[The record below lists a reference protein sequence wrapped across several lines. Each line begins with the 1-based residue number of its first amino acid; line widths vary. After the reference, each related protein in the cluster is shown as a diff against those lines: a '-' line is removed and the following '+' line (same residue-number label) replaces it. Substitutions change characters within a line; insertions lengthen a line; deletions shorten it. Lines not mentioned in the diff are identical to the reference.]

1 VPLAA
6 LAARRRWSA
15 LVLGGTVLVLL
26 LELLPFVF
34 PRFSDLVSL
43 SQSRRAAGFVPFA
56 FALVGAAAV
65 LARGI
70 GILLV
75 PVALAAGIVLEHEF
89 PGDFGTKLEH
99 GGPPVATW
107 IALVGGVAALA
118 VATVLVRSRTS
129 RLGAGRFERPGA
141 TAALAVFFFVLPVAV
156 HGFARWDTEFPSDP
170 NALTPGLVAFL
181 RAEVPKRSVVY
192 ADLEASYRISAYV
205 PVYVAN
211 GPPAHVANTDAN
223 RPYAR
228 KADLNRFLRSGS
240 LAIPRSYHAGWL
252 VLDRGERVRGNPKLV
267 YRDNQFRVF
276 RL

>member
-1 VPLAA
+1 
-6 LAARRRWSA
+6 
-15 LVLGGTVLVLL
+15 
-26 LELLPFVF
+26 
-34 PRFSDLVSL
+34 
-43 SQSRRAAGFVPFA
+43 
-56 FALVGAAAV
+56 V

-70 GILLV
+70 GILLP
-75 PVALAAGIVLEHEF
+75 PVALAAGVVLEREF
-89 PGDFGTKLEH
+89 PGDFGTKLAH
-99 GGPPVATW
+99 GGPPVVTW

-118 VATVLVRSRTS
+118 VATVLVRSGTP
-129 RLGAGRFERPGA
+129 RLGGARFERAGA
-141 TAALAVFFFVLPVAV
+141 TAVLAVFLFVLPVAV
-156 HGFARWDTEFPSDP
+156 HGFANWDTEFPADP
-170 NALTPGLVAFL
+170 SALTPGLVTFL
-181 RAEVPKRSVVY
+181 RTEVPKRSVVY
-192 ADLEASYRISAYV
+192 ADLETSYRISAYV

-267 YRDNQFRVF
+267 YRDNRFRVF